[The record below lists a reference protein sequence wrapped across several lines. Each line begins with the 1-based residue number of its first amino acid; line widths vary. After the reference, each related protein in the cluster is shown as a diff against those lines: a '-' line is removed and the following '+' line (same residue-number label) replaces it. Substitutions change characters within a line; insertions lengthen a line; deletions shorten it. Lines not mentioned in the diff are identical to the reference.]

1 MDEKPVLIFSNKMI
15 EILELLSNKVNHRR
29 LEFLLFYIIKQNILI
44 FRKYHR
50 IKENVTRTI

>member
-15 EILELLSNKVNHRR
+15 EILELLSNKVNHRS